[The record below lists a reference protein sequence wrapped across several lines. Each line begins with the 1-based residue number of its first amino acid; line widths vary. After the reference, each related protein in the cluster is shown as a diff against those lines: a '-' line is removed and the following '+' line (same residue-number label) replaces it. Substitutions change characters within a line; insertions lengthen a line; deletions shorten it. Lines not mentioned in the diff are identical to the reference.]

1 MFFIYFCSSY
11 GCGID
16 LGESYILTGGRV
28 WTGATWVPHSKVSNY
43 STTGWTEDLPDLNIA
58 RAYHACSF
66 YTTDSGDNVGFTS
79 ILQQIYFWF
88 SGSHG
93 HRREGEWDC
102 EVGLYRNLQCQCL
115 EYSPFCC
122 PSITYLLSF
131 CWKDKRHHLCDW

>member
-16 LGESYILTGGRV
+16 LGESYILTGGSDP
-28 WTGATWVPHSKVSNY
+28 GWVHQSKVSNY

-58 RAYHACSF
+58 RTDHACSF

-93 HRREGEWDC
+93 HRRARKKRWLFCQD
-102 EVGLYRNLQCQCL
+102 RNLQEQCL
-115 EYSPFCC
+115 EFSPFCC
-122 PSITYLLSF
+122 PSITYQLSF
-131 CWKDKRHHLCDW
+131 CWKDRRHHLCDWY